1 MVGPAG
7 DVELGVGL
15 CWWRAVKA
23 GFWRPR
29 TQHSQEIGL
38 VSVANFCVFTLG
50 QAMCYGLY
58 VHHLL

>member
-1 MVGPAG
+1 MVGPFG
-7 DVELGVGL
+7 EVELGVGL

-38 VSVANFCVFTLG
+38 VSLANFCVFTLG
-50 QAMCYGLY
+50 QAMC
-58 VHHLL
+58 